1 MTGEPQAG
9 MTAEPQVGVTR
20 EAQVGVTGEAQ
31 AGVTGE
37 PPPGESALLPA
48 SFLQRGL
55 WPRLRGG
62 APGTGYTVRAVRFT
76 GDVVADRLREAVRSV
91 QAELP
96 SLGMRLVE
104 QDGRLGLRRC
114 AIAPCADHDLGALEP
129 AARDAACVALL
140 RADRDRGSR
149 ADEPGTRF
157 SLIRLADDEWVLGL
171 VAHEL
176 ILDDRSLYLVLGAV
190 LQAYQD
196 RFRGTGYK
204 DAADMLDYHPL
215 TDTAIA
221 ARRTWWTKWLAE
233 CPDAPANAP
242 ARRDVST
249 VRLEIAGPQWRTL
262 ASSGGALRD
271 NGSLG
276 VAALVAW
283 WLRGVRG
290 PAAPALA
297 TVLDLR
303 DYFDLGRVVGP
314 LTDRTVFRVE
324 PPAEAAPSYRAVY
337 RRAQAGILK
346 AATHYLPYG
355 DLVELGVASG
365 RISRPRTAALWDV
378 DVHLCADPPSSGR
391 SRGTENGIEA
401 ELFCEAEL
409 LGTGTSTGTSAG
421 PDQDWDGTNVDV
433 RLGERHGGVTLVADV
448 NQGPAADRLMDG
460 LAALIAAAAAD
471 PEAPLPRPE
480 ATK

>member
-1 MTGEPQAG
+1 MSGDRSTDISGDA
-9 MTAEPQVGVTR
+9 R
-20 EAQVGVTGEAQ
+20 
-31 AGVTGE
+31 AGVAGD
-37 PPPGESALLPA
+37 LLPA

-55 WPRLRGG
+55 WPRLRS
-62 APGTGYTVRAVRFT
+62 ASPGVGYTVRAVRFT
-76 GDVVADRLREAVRSV
+76 GDVVADRLRAAIREV
-91 QAELP
+91 QAALP
-96 SLGMRLVE
+96 SLAMRLTE
-104 QDGRLGLRRC
+104 STDRLGLLRC
-114 AIAPCADHDLGALEP
+114 AVPPRAEHDLGDLDP
-129 AARDAACVALL
+129 AARDSACVALL
-140 RADRDRGSR
+140 RADRDRPPR
-149 ADEPGTRF
+149 ADEPGSRF

-196 RFRGTGYK
+196 RFRGSGYK

-221 ARRTWWTKWLAE
+221 ARRAWWAKWLAE
-233 CPDAPANAP
+233 CPDAPADAP
-242 ARRDVST
+242 PRRESET

-262 ASSGGALRD
+262 ASSGGTLRD

-324 PPAEAAPSYRAVY
+324 PPAEPAPSYRAVY

-355 DLVELGVASG
+355 DLVDLGVAAG
-365 RISRPRTAALWDV
+365 RISRPRTSALWDV
-378 DVHLCADPPSSGR
+378 DVHLCGDPPSSGR
-391 SRGTENGIEA
+391 SRGSENGIEA
-401 ELFCEAEL
+401 ELFREADL
-409 LGTGTSTGTSAG
+409 LGAG
-421 PDQDWDGTNVDV
+421 PDHLSGPDDAWDGTTIEV
-433 RLGERHGGVTLVADV
+433 RLGERQGGVALVADV
-448 NQGPAADRLMDG
+448 NRLAVGALAADRVFEG
-460 LAALIAAAAAD
+460 LAGLIAAAAAD
-471 PEAPLPRPE
+471 PEAPLPRPTASA
-480 ATK
+480 ATDF